1 MAYIKKLVIQGFKS
15 FAKKTEVV
23 FDKGINV
30 VLGPNGSG
38 KSNISDALCFV
49 LGRLSIKSMR
59 AAKSKNLM
67 FMGSKYVKPSREAMV
82 ELVFDNTDRA
92 FGMDKDEIVLQRI
105 VKYNG
110 QGVYKINGETKTR
123 IEIIELLAQ
132 AGIDPHGFN
141 LVLQGQIQAIV
152 KMHPDERRKI
162 IEEVAGISIY
172 ELRKEKSIKELEKT
186 EEKLKEIHAILREK
200 TAYLKNLEKERSQ
213 ALRAKELETTVRR
226 AKFSILSRKLSDKS
240 KELEGIEN
248 SIKDKEKVKNEVRK
262 EIDDKYAEVEEVS
275 QRIQDINKHLQ
286 RATGTE
292 QETLHQQ
299 IANLKAEIEGLR
311 VKIEGQEQRKMEFER
326 RINEVQ
332 KSIPELENEV
342 KSLSERSPIAAQKA
356 QELKKKKEEL
366 AKLEV
371 ERKKIL
377 TIKSEITSLRDRIQ
391 DKERSL
397 SRVVAESESLLKQ
410 IEESTLLCQYK
421 SEKQCAEAVEK
432 LRNELGKKRE
442 SVKEGQ
448 EKLVKIEKQKS
459 IAESEIDRN
468 EKVKMDVSK
477 IDLCPL
483 CQSKITEDHIGHV
496 HKESDMI
503 ISRSKSMILESDKEI
518 ANISNLILKES
529 TEINKIT
536 QGLSSAE
543 IELVRHKTIEEKHAQ
558 LKKKVA
564 EEETLKKEIAEFE
577 KRRQSLDESSAS
589 KTYNDEKYDSILLEI
604 EEISSRTEEDIDS
617 SIGFKQ
623 REIENMR
630 NIVKRSIDDKDDIVG
645 EISMLNERFKEKTQI
660 LSEKERQEKEMME
673 RFKKLFEE
681 REDKQ
686 REVQEKNLEI
696 SEMQNNARQIE
707 DQINYLRIGSAKLDA
722 EKQTIETEIVDY
734 SGVEI
739 IQGSLNYLQ
748 ERLEKSQV
756 ALREIGSINMRALE
770 VYEEIKREYD
780 LVAEKTEILEKEKEQ
795 IMSIIAEI
803 DKKKLRSFMKTFR
816 EINERFS
823 SNFSKVYSK
832 GTAFLEI
839 ENKEDVFSGGVQI
852 VVRLAKGK
860 YFDVT
865 SLSGGEQTLV
875 ALSLLFAIQEYRP
888 YHFYVFD
895 EIDAAL
901 DKRNSE
907 RLAALLNQYMK
918 SGQYI
923 VITHNDAIIMNAN
936 VLYGVSMHDGVSKI
950 LSLELPKMLEPEPS
964 TTADKPLEIQEPKEE
979 TVIEIQ
985 ENEEDKSE

>member
-1 MAYIKKLVIQGFKS
+1 MIQGFKS

-240 KELEGIEN
+240 KELEGIDS